1 MPPNTTP
8 TTQKLHAVLSGLSNR
23 YQGILRLYASRQSA
37 ITYSQQKLTYHI
49 DAMTYEIPGGPAT
62 AVPKANGATEIY
74 WSKGNWAGFSV
85 FECELVR
92 VGGGGGGG
100 GGAGMGGGEVGKGN
114 GERGADE
121 EVYLVYELGSYRIL
135 GVWDD
140 AKVAYAEA
148 ERKGGLMMPVGFYY

>member
-1 MPPNTTP
+1 MPPNPTP

-23 YQGILRLYASRQSA
+23 YQGILRLYADRHSA

-49 DAMTYEIPGGPAT
+49 NAMTYEIPGGPAT

-92 VGGGGGGG
+92 VGGGGVHKEI
-100 GGAGMGGGEVGKGN
+100 GEKG
-114 GERGADE
+114 GADE
-121 EVYLVYELGSYRIL
+121 EVYLVYELGTYRIL

-148 ERKGGLMMPVGFYY
+148 ERKGGLMMPVGLYY

>member
-23 YQGILRLYASRQSA
+23 YQGILRLYADRQSA

-92 VGGGGGGG
+92 VGGGGGDSR
-100 GGAGMGGGEVGKGN
+100 VRKGN
-114 GERGADE
+114 GEKGGADE

-148 ERKGGLMMPVGFYY
+148 ERKGGLMMPVGLYY

>member
-1 MPPNTTP
+1 
-8 TTQKLHAVLSGLSNR
+8 
-23 YQGILRLYASRQSA
+23 
-37 ITYSQQKLTYHI
+37 
-49 DAMTYEIPGGPAT
+49 
-62 AVPKANGATEIY
+62 
-74 WSKGNWAGFSV
+74 
-85 FECELVR
+85 
-92 VGGGGGGG
+92 
-100 GGAGMGGGEVGKGN
+100 MGGGEVGKGN